1 MVMGNTTRNN
11 IVAIAP
17 ELNKVPAGMME
28 LVLVDIANT
37 VGANF
42 GGRQEE
48 AQRYLGAHL
57 LTLLNPDSGSNPDA
71 VGGVKSER
79 NEEVQIQYD
88 GLSGLKDK
96 NRLDTT
102 KYGVMFN
109 AIAQQSIIPFMTIIP

>member
-1 MVMGNTTRNN
+1 MGNTTKDN
-11 IVAIAP
+11 IIAIAP
-17 ELNKVPAGMME
+17 ELSKVPISMME
-28 LVLVDIANT
+28 LVLADIENT
-37 VGANF
+37 VGSNF
-42 GGRQEE
+42 GARQEE

-88 GLSGLKDK
+88 GLAGLKDK

-109 AIAQQSIIPFMTIIP
+109 QITKQSIIPFMTITP

>member
-1 MVMGNTTRNN
+1 MGNTTKDN
-11 IVAIAP
+11 IIAIAP
-17 ELNKVPAGMME
+17 ELKKIPAGMMD
-28 LVLVDIANT
+28 LILVDVANT
-37 VGANF
+37 VGSNF

-71 VGGVKSER
+71 VGGIKSER

-102 KYGVMFN
+102 KYGVIYN
-109 AIAQQSIIPFMTIIP
+109 QIAKQTIIPFMTIIPS

>member
-1 MVMGNTTRNN
+1 MGNTNRNN
-11 IVAIAP
+11 IIAIAP
-17 ELNKVPAGMME
+17 ELSKIPKAMMD
-28 LVLVDIANT
+28 LILSDIANT

-42 GGRQEE
+42 EGRQEE
-48 AQRYLGAHL
+48 AQRYLGAHY
-57 LTLLNPDSGSNPDA
+57 LTLLNSDSGSNPNA
-71 VGGVKSER
+71 VGGIKSER

-109 AIAQQSIIPFMTIIP
+109 QIVKQTVINFMVITP

>member
-1 MVMGNTTRNN
+1 MGNTTKNN

-17 ELNKVPAGMME
+17 ELSKIPAGMMD
-28 LVLVDIANT
+28 LVLADIAND

-42 GGRQEE
+42 GVNQEK
-48 AQRYLGAHL
+48 AQRYLGAHM

-102 KYGVMFN
+102 KYGVIYN
-109 AIAQQSIIPFMTIIP
+109 DIVNKSIIPFMVITP